1 MTFAVKQTKNLIIQI
16 LKVSFSV
23 AIIYWLVSS
32 GKLNFSA
39 LKALL
44 TPGYA
49 FTALAL
55 VAMNIFLA
63 SERWRMLI
71 KSQGLEAKSW
81 PTFKLSLIGGFF
93 NFAMPGGVGG
103 DVIKAYYF
111 TREFPGTKVI
121 AVTSVLMDRVLGL
134 FAMVLLALIV
144 MFYDLAHILSVPTL
158 WTLFLVI
165 IALFVVFI
173 VALSMVFSSYLY
185 DSGLLKK
192 VINKLPLSAKFM
204 KLYESM
210 HLYGKNGGRIIA
222 TIVLS
227 LISQCCAI
235 VFLALVGQAAG
246 FNEVSINTY
255 FLVAPL
261 GFMATAI
268 PISPAGVGVG
278 QAAFYFLF
286 NLYTGHQSEL
296 GPTTITAFQVG
307 TFVVS
312 LLGAFFYLRRKE
324 RIDSHRL
331 EEIT

>member
-1 MTFAVKQTKNLIIQI
+1 MTSAVKQAKNLIIQI
-16 LKVSFSV
+16 LKIGVSV

-39 LKALL
+39 LKNLL
-44 TPGYA
+44 SPGYA
-49 FTALAL
+49 SIALL
-55 VAMNIFLA
+55 LIVLNLYLA
-63 SERWRMLI
+63 AERWRMLI
-71 KSQGLEAKSW
+71 KSQGLEARSW
-81 PTFKLSLIGGFF
+81 TTFKLSLIGGFF

-134 FAMVLLALIV
+134 FAMVLLALVV
-144 MFYDLAHILSVPTL
+144 MFYDLAHILTVPTL

-165 IALFVVFI
+165 VGLFVVFV

-192 VINKLPLSAKFM
+192 LINKLPLSEKFM

-210 HLYGKNGGRIIA
+210 HLYGKSGARIIG
-222 TIVLS
+222 TI
-227 LISQCCAI
+227 LISLLSQFCAI
-235 VFLALVGQAAG
+235 AFLALAGQAAG
-246 FNEVSINTY
+246 FDDVHLKTY

-286 NLYTGHQSEL
+286 NLYTGHSSEL
-296 GPTTITAFQVG
+296 GPTTITAMQVG

-312 LLGAFFYLRRKE
+312 LLGAFFYLRGKE